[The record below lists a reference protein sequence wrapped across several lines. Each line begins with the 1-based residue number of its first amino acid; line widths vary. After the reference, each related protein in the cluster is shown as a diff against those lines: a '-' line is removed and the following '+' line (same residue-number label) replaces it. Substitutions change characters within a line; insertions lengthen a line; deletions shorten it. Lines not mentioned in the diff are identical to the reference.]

1 MDESSR
7 IEAHEPNPV
16 WGSADGASEAGSGG
30 TLGAADPGF
39 GAQSGFGADFDR
51 GPDAFMAARP
61 KKSSSRL
68 LNVVLGLAVVV
79 AIGGVAFAAGRL
91 TAPAAAATAFTPGG
105 GNGFANG
112 PRPSGAPGNFR
123 GAGTAF
129 GGGALRGTVTAVTP
143 TSITL
148 TLSSGATIEI
158 PTDSS
163 TAYHQQAAATST
175 DVAVGST
182 VLVELKD
189 QGGAPVTTGPG
200 ASQAPGASPRTPSV
214 GPATD
219 VTVVAK

>member
-1 MDESSR
+1 MDESNR
-7 IEAHEPNPV
+7 IEVHDPNPV
-16 WGSADGASEAGSGG
+16 WGSADGAPGAGGSAVSGGDGG
-30 TLGAADPGF
+30 TLGAT
-39 GAQSGFGADFDR
+39 GAGYGVDFD
-51 GPDAFMAARP
+51 PAPEPFVAVTP
-61 KKSSSRL
+61 KKSSSTL

-91 TAPAAAATAFTPGG
+91 TAPAAAANGFTPGG

-112 PRPSGAPGNFR
+112 PRPSGAPGNLR
-123 GAGTAF
+123 GAGF
-129 GGGALRGTVTAVTP
+129 DGGALRGTVTAVTP

-148 TLSSGATIEI
+148 TLSSGTTIQI

-200 ASQAPGASPRTPSV
+200 ASLAPGATPGTPTV
-214 GPATD
+214 GAATD
-219 VTVVAK
+219 VTVVAN